1 MFDVEKLTDT
11 AERLTNIC
19 DALLTLIQMNRTAAQ
34 PTSPTHGYEKL
45 WSETKER
52 IEELQLPPAA

>member
-1 MFDVEKLTDT
+1 MSDVEKLTDT
-11 AERLTNIC
+11 VERLTNIC
-19 DALLTLIQMNRTAAQ
+19 DALLMLINRNRVACDGPDA
-34 PTSPTHGYEKL
+34 HGYQEL

>member
-1 MFDVEKLTDT
+1 MADVEQLTDT
-11 AERLTNIC
+11 VERLTNIC
-19 DALLTLIQMNRTAAQ
+19 DALLTLIHKNRTSCDGQDA
-34 PTSPTHGYEKL
+34 HGYSEL